1 MSFWTNLFS
10 GNNYHKTESTI
21 MRDDGK
27 MFYKTGSMWIDDEG
41 TTVQQ
46 MGNNLMN
53 LNTGVDSRWGDPF
66 GDKE

>member
-10 GNNYHKTESTI
+10 GHFYNKTESTI

-46 MGNNLMN
+46 MGNHQMN